1 MPHSSAA
8 SHRDLTWTQ
17 ARVAREQR
25 WQAMGQRGLVV
36 WLTGFSG
43 SGKSTLAVALDKALI
58 EAGHRCL
65 ILDGDNLR
73 QGLCEDLG
81 FGAADRVE
89 NIRRAAQAAR
99 LLAEAGVIA
108 ICALISPFAAQ
119 RELARASCQRAG
131 IGFLEVYVNV
141 PLEVCEQRDPRGLYA
156 KARAGLI
163 AEFTGIS
170 SPYEPPQAADVELR
184 THEMTLAECVDQL
197 CRRVSL
203 DAALS
208 PQV

>member
-1 MPHSSAA
+1 MHDSPAA
-8 SHRDLTWTQ
+8 PERDLTWTESRIPRQ
-17 ARVAREQR
+17 QR
-25 WQAMGQRGLVV
+25 WLAMGQRGLVV

-43 SGKSTLAVALDKALI
+43 SGKSTLAVALDKALT
-58 EAGHRCL
+58 ESGRRCL

-131 IGFLEVYVNV
+131 IGFLEVFVNV

-184 THEMTLAECVDQL
+184 THELSLAHCVEQL
-197 CRRVSL
+197 RQRVCLES
-203 DAALS
+203 AL
-208 PQV
+208 PMPA